1 MSIKKEV
8 IKLLKDMSEIKD
20 INEGS
25 ELKNDLFFDS
35 MEMVMLMIELEDKFN
50 IEIDEADMD
59 PDSLKTVG
67 DVVYLVERYE
77 VNKNG

>member
-20 INEGS
+20 INEGA